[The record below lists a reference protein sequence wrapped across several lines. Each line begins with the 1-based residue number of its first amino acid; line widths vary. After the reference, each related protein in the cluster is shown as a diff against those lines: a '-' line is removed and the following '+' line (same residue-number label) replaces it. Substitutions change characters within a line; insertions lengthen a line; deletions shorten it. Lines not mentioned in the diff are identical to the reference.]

1 MEKNVDKR
9 GRFIVLHYTLG
20 HHFVSSWCFFTV
32 YSYTLPSYTLYVSLD
47 APLYGVFPVAPKKIF
62 LTRERES
69 EMPFLSLSLDTHH
82 VWKNNL
88 SGQGFGFLVSDATE
102 TATSF
107 NLTMN
112 ILLFAFFL
120 S

>member
-1 MEKNVDKR
+1 
-9 GRFIVLHYTLG
+9 
-20 HHFVSSWCFFTV
+20 
-32 YSYTLPSYTLYVSLD
+32 
-47 APLYGVFPVAPKKIF
+47 
-62 LTRERES
+62 
-69 EMPFLSLSLDTHH
+69 MPFLSLSLDTHH